1 MIDLDCDTNTIL
13 KKEVVPRERFN
24 EKSNTVL
31 QFDPVTG
38 KLLKAFPAADYYPA
52 YGLSQDDLRK
62 LDQLC
67 ETPLERE
74 PDQRRWCLADHKA
87 QRVRSEYQ
95 QPWLAIPYV
104 SNVAVEMVGN
114 PSDFMVGLTL
124 QVRCPGD
131 VAAIEAR
138 VPDEV
143 EGVPVA
149 VEPIPVGTFGT
160 DLRVECDLNTGSG
173 PGQCY
178 DVHEKCDPHLDPAT
192 CKPHCWQVR
201 TKRRGR
207 SAVNAVPGPKN
218 AQ

>member
-1 MIDLDCDTNTIL
+1 
-13 KKEVVPRERFN
+13 
-24 EKSNTVL
+24 
-31 QFDPVTG
+31 VTG

-67 ETPLERE
+67 ETSLERE
-74 PDQRRWCLADHKA
+74 PDQRRWCLADHKV

-95 QPWLAIPYV
+95 QLWLAKPYV

-131 VAAIEAR
+131 VATIEAR

-149 VEPIPVGTFGT
+149 VEPITGRDVRDGSQSGVRSKYWQRPGAM
-160 DLRVECDLNTGSG
+160 LRCARKV
-173 PGQCY
+173 
-178 DVHEKCDPHLDPAT
+178 
-192 CKPHCWQVR
+192 
-201 TKRRGR
+201 
-207 SAVNAVPGPKN
+207 
-218 AQ
+218 